1 MQLSLSQLPWYAQ
14 IGAFVVVCALSAFGF
29 YHFYAV
35 DVQAELVTKQARLDQ
50 LRGDINRGLTT
61 ARRLPEFQSQVG
73 DLQIRLQALESIL
86 PEQKDYAEVLRR
98 LQTLATQ
105 SSLTIQAFVPQ
116 PAVTQQIH
124 ASWPFKLTLEGTY
137 HNLGLFFDKVS
148 KFPRL
153 INISGVTIK
162 ARPQQQENA
171 TIIADC
177 TATTFVLLE
186 NPVAEAPA
194 AAPGARGAAAKP
206 PAPAAAPVKR

>member
-1 MQLSLSQLPWYAQ
+1 MQLSLSQLPWYGQ
-14 IGAFVVVCALSAFGF
+14 IGAFVVVCLLSVFGF
-29 YHFYAV
+29 YNFYV
-35 DVQAELVTKQARLDQ
+35 KDVQVELAGKQSHLEQ

-73 DLQIRLQALESIL
+73 DLQIRLQALEAIL
-86 PEQKDYAEVLRR
+86 PEQKDYADVLRR

-105 SSLTIQAFVPQ
+105 SNLTIQTFVPQ

-153 INISGVTIK
+153 INISGVTLK
-162 ARPQQQENA
+162 ARTPQQANA
-171 TIIADC
+171 TITAEC

-186 NPVAEAPA
+186 APVSTTPGAPGAAGAAPKPTAPA
-194 AAPGARGAAAKP
+194 AAPAK
-206 PAPAAAPVKR
+206 R